1 MKDLNKYNTA
11 LNLSKL
17 SESEYEQIF
26 NLLSSKSVCESLKW
40 KLRNKK
46 LYLNRMKTFKIFND
60 VYLFKW
66 SDGNKKYTTDV
77 YYVPNARILIDFQ
90 TFKQIHFTR

>member
-46 LYLNRMKTFKIFND
+46 
-60 VYLFKW
+60 
-66 SDGNKKYTTDV
+66 YTTDV

-90 TFKQIHFTR
+90 TFKQIHYTR